1 MHLKY
6 VPLYRKASQE
16 SSDRE
21 ENVVEQQPIL
31 RNEPGDTSE
40 SPPTMRH
47 EDENITEAERNEYGR
62 EDEKE
67 ETSIRSKQD
76 SCGVSKN
83 SYIKK
88 DDDEESTDVFDD
100 TIEKHHQ

>member
-1 MHLKY
+1 MFVFIWITAYL
-6 VPLYRKASQE
+6 VASQE

-47 EDENITEAERNEYGR
+47 EDENITEAERNG
-62 EDEKE
+62 
-67 ETSIRSKQD
+67 
-76 SCGVSKN
+76 
-83 SYIKK
+83 
-88 DDDEESTDVFDD
+88 
-100 TIEKHHQ
+100 

>member
-1 MHLKY
+1 MKWNKY
-6 VPLYRKASQE
+6 VCYEKHLHDFKFVST
-16 SSDRE
+16 
-21 ENVVEQQPIL
+21 L
-31 RNEPGDTSE
+31 KTWSE
-40 SPPTMRH
+40 SFLL
-47 EDENITEAERNEYGR
+47 EYGR

-67 ETSIRSKQD
+67 ETSIRSKQG